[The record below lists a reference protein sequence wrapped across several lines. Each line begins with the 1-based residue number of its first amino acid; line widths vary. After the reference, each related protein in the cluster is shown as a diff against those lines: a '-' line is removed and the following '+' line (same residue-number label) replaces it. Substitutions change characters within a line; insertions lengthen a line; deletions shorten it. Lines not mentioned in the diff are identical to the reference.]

1 MANFRSSKKSVL
13 SLSTCDSTNITETT
27 IESIP
32 LQKPSFEQSSSLLT
46 LSTFKIFQCKKED
59 PHSHKQCPFFHNDK
73 DKRRENVK
81 EASMCSKPDS
91 CNGCCFRCHNNVE
104 LLYHRDNYKAKFCS
118 FYPNKLLNCEYGRY
132 CSFAHSE
139 SEIRSELIHNY
150 VYDEDFYMFHYKTV
164 WCPFNLSNH
173 NKAKCVYAHNL
184 QDFRRKPNEY
194 TYNETACPNW
204 SCSSFIK
211 KLEDGCSKGNSCMH
225 SHGWKEAEFHPLS
238 YKTRPCLN
246 EDSCPRGNDCPFYHS
261 PLEKRIIE
269 EEVKKGIF
277 RLHPRNRILNE
288 TFKVIKE
295 EEGKRKE
302 TFEPDYEMHTR
313 RTVQTRTS
321 NIKKS
326 SITAERRI
334 SEQVSSQPK
343 VRFSDIA
350 SKRMNY
356 AKTEVIFFILTQDFT
371 KEKLTNSQ
379 DSKEQIEEEEK
390 KVKHEE
396 LKEEAE

>member
-1 MANFRSSKKSVL
+1 
-13 SLSTCDSTNITETT
+13 
-27 IESIP
+27 
-32 LQKPSFEQSSSLLT
+32 
-46 LSTFKIFQCKKED
+46 
-59 PHSHKQCPFFHNDK
+59 
-73 DKRRENVK
+73 
-81 EASMCSKPDS
+81 
-91 CNGCCFRCHNNVE
+91 
-104 LLYHRDNYKAKFCS
+104 
-118 FYPNKLLNCEYGRY
+118 
-132 CSFAHSE
+132 
-139 SEIRSELIHNY
+139 
-150 VYDEDFYMFHYKTV
+150 
-164 WCPFNLSNH
+164 
-173 NKAKCVYAHNL
+173 
-184 QDFRRKPNEY
+184 
-194 TYNETACPNW
+194 
-204 SCSSFIK
+204 
-211 KLEDGCSKGNSCMH
+211 MH